1 MLFRLTLCSLHY
13 AVWIFVYNH
22 TNIFSVNGAL
32 RAFLKAM
39 FKRIKKRIKKHLFG
53 IPRSESTPEATDEQ
67 LKIMDTCSKYTMT
80 SRSRQWALIQAVEW
94 IAKKNIEGDIVE
106 CGVWKGGNLILCGL
120 MLKAFNLDR
129 LIWGYDTFTG
139 MSEPTEND
147 YSIYDPKLTSF
158 SLLKSK
164 WLKNKATQGINDW
177 NYAAKDE
184 VASNFS
190 REVGMNNLKL
200 ISGKVED
207 TLVVESNLPEKIS
220 ILRLDTDWYE
230 STKVELDVLFPRLEK
245 AGVLIIDDYGHFA
258 GSRKAVDEFFEQRGF
273 IWLHRVDYTCRLYI
287 KQ

>member
-1 MLFRLTLCSLHY
+1 M
-13 AVWIFVYNH
+13 YNH

-139 MSEPTEND
+139 MSEPTEDD
-147 YSIYDPKLTSF
+147 YLIDNPESKNS
-158 SLLKSK
+158 SLIRDK
-164 WLKNKATQGINDW
+164 WLAKQKSQGITDW
-177 NYAAKDE
+177 NYVTKDE

-190 REVGMNNLKL
+190 KEVGTDNLKL

-207 TLVVESNLPEKIS
+207 TLTIESNLPEKIS

-230 STKVELDVLFPRLEK
+230 STKVELEVLFHRLK
-245 AGVLIIDDYGHFA
+245 KGGVLIIDDYGRWA
-258 GSRKAVDEFFEQRGF
+258 GSRKAVDEFFEGYGF
-273 IWLHRVDYTCRLYI
+273 VWLHRVSKSCRLYVN
-287 KQ
+287 Q